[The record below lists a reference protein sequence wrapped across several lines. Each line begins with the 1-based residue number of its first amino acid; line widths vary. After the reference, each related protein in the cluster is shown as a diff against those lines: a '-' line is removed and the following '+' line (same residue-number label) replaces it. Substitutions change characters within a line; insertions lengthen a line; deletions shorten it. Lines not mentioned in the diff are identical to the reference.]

1 MEHCLILFERN
12 LLTKIKGQNDARIV
26 FRSRDNLDEF
36 RKWIDVVNYL
46 KRYIVNARRK

>member
-26 FRSRDNLDEF
+26 FS
-36 RKWIDVVNYL
+36 VVRIIYQTSFENGSML
-46 KRYIVNARRK
+46 SIT